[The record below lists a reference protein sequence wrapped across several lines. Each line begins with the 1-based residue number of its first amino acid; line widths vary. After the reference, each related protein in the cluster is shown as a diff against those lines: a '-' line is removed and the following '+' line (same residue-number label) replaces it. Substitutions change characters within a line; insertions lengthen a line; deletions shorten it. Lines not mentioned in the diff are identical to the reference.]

1 MDVSNFFA
9 SNIPLFS
16 ICVVLILISIR
27 NFKVRKIES
36 IYFLIFTGILLL
48 LSVVVAMEQYAS
60 SVGNI
65 YLATIFTS
73 IGYSARPVL
82 ILIFIL
88 LANMNEKR
96 SVWYYRFFIGLL
108 CINALIYVIPWF
120 FNVPWMSTAVFHYDL
135 INGHAV
141 FKYGGFLNYT
151 SHAIALF
158 FLVVLIY
165 FSIASFQGKHRRDG
179 IVLILCGVTIL
190 ATVVTEMVLQ
200 RTDLLNIVSGI
211 CILIDYIFIISINA
225 SRDPLTHLY
234 DRRTYYEDLTKYEN
248 LINGI
253 IQLDMNELKYYN
265 DNFGH
270 EAGDEALVSLAN
282 IFTSSIM
289 SKSMCAYRLSGDEF
303 LILMFQGKKE
313 QLDEVVN
320 NIKEQLSASK
330 YSAAL
335 GSYFIEKSDKV
346 TFDQAMKI
354 AEKLMYEDKNRFYIQ
369 SGHDRR
375 GRK

>member
-16 ICVVLILISIR
+16 ICLVLILISIR
-27 NFKVRKIES
+27 NFKVRKKES
-36 IYFLIFTGILLL
+36 VYFLIFTGILLI
-48 LSVVVAMEQYAS
+48 LSVVVVMEQYAS
-60 SVGNI
+60 VTGNI

-73 IGYSARPVL
+73 IGYAARPVL

-96 SVWYYRFFIGLL
+96 SIWYYRVFIGLL
-108 CINALIYVIPWF
+108 CINALVYVIPWF
-120 FNVPWMSTAVFHYDL
+120 FNVPWMSTAVFHYELVD
-135 INGHAV
+135 GKAV
-141 FKYGGFLNYT
+141 FQYGGFLNYT

-179 IVLILCGVTIL
+179 IVLILCGLIIL
-190 ATVVTEMVLQ
+190 ATVITEMVTK
-200 RTDLLNIVSGI
+200 RTDLLNIISGI
-211 CILIDYIFIISINA
+211 CIMIDYIFIISINA

-234 DRRTYYEDLTKYEN
+234 DRRTYYEDLTKYQN

-253 IQLDMNELKYYN
+253 IHLDMNELKYYN
-265 DNFGH
+265 DNYGH

-282 IFTSSIM
+282 IFTSSIV
-289 SKSMCAYRLSGDEF
+289 SKNMCAYRLSGDEF

-320 NIKEQLSASK
+320 NIKEQLSTSK
-330 YSAAL
+330 YSAAM
-335 GSYFIEKSDKV
+335 GSYFIEKGDNT
-346 TFDQAMKI
+346 TFDEAMKK
-354 AEKLMYEDKNRFYIQ
+354 AEKLMYKDKNDYYIK

-375 GRK
+375 GR

>member
-16 ICVVLILISIR
+16 ICLVMILISIR
-27 NFKVRKIES
+27 NFKVRKKES

-48 LSVVVAMEQYAS
+48 LSVVVVMEQYAS
-60 SVGNI
+60 VVGNI

-73 IGYSARPVL
+73 IGYAARPFL

-88 LANMNEKR
+88 LANMNDKR
-96 SVWYYRFFIGLL
+96 NIWFYRVFIGLL
-108 CINALIYVIPWF
+108 CLNALIYVIPWF
-120 FNVPWMSTAVFHYDL
+120 FNVPWMSTAVFHYEL
-135 INGHAV
+135 IGGKAV
-141 FKYGGFLNYT
+141 FQYGGFLNYS
-151 SHAIALF
+151 SHFIALF

-179 IVLILCGVTIL
+179 IVLILCGLIIL
-190 ATVVTEMVLQ
+190 ATVITEMVLQ
-200 RTDLLNIVSGI
+200 RTDLLNIISGI
-211 CILIDYIFIISINA
+211 CIMIDYIFIISINA
-225 SRDPLTHLY
+225 SRDPLTRLY
-234 DRRTYYEDLTKYEN
+234 DRRTYYEDLTKFQN
-248 LINGI
+248 MINGI
-253 IQLDMNELKYYN
+253 VQLDMNELKYYN

-282 IFTSSIM
+282 IFSSSII

-313 QLDEVVN
+313 QLDEVIRI
-320 NIKEQLSASK
+320 IKEKLSTCK

-335 GSYFIEKSDKV
+335 GSYFIDKGDKT
-346 TFDQAMKI
+346 TFDEAMKK
-354 AEKLMYEDKNRFYIQ
+354 AEKLMYEDKTNYYSQ

-375 GRK
+375 GR

>member
-16 ICVVLILISIR
+16 ICLVLILISIR
-27 NFKVRKIES
+27 NFKVRKKES
-36 IYFLIFTGILLL
+36 IYFLIFTGILLI
-48 LSVVVAMEQYAS
+48 LSVVVVMEQYAS
-60 SVGNI
+60 VTGNI

-73 IGYSARPVL
+73 IGYAARPVL

-96 SVWYYRFFIGLL
+96 SIWHYRVFIGLL
-108 CINALIYVIPWF
+108 CINALVYVIPWF
-120 FNVPWMSTAVFHYDL
+120 FNVPWMSTAVFHYELVD
-135 INGHAV
+135 GKAV
-141 FKYGGFLNYT
+141 FQYGGFLNY
-151 SHAIALF
+151 SFHAISLF

-179 IVLILCGVTIL
+179 IVLILCGLIIL
-190 ATVVTEMVLQ
+190 ATVITEMVLQ
-200 RTDLLNIVSGI
+200 RTDLLNIISGI
-211 CILIDYIFIISINA
+211 CIMIDYIFIISINA
-225 SRDPLTHLY
+225 SRDPLTRLY
-234 DRRTYYEDLTKYEN
+234 DRRTYYEDLTKYQN

-253 IQLDMNELKYYN
+253 IHLDMNELKYYN
-265 DNFGH
+265 DNYGH

-282 IFTSSIM
+282 IFTSSIV
-289 SKSMCAYRLSGDEF
+289 SKNMCAYRLSGDEF

-320 NIKEQLSASK
+320 NIKEQLSTSK
-330 YSAAL
+330 YSAAM
-335 GSYFIEKSDKV
+335 GSYFIEKGDNT
-346 TFDQAMKI
+346 TFDEAMKK
-354 AEKLMYEDKNRFYIQ
+354 AEKLMYKDKNEYYIK

-375 GRK
+375 GR

>member
-16 ICVVLILISIR
+16 ICLVLILISIR
-27 NFKVRKIES
+27 NFKVRKKES
-36 IYFLIFTGILLL
+36 IYFLIFTGILLI
-48 LSVVVAMEQYAS
+48 LSVVVVMEQYAS
-60 SVGNI
+60 VTGNI

-73 IGYSARPVL
+73 IGYAARPVL

-96 SVWYYRFFIGLL
+96 RIWYYRVFIGLL
-108 CINALIYVIPWF
+108 CINALVYVIPWF
-120 FNVPWMSTAVFHYDL
+120 FNVPWMSTAVFHYELVD
-135 INGHAV
+135 GKAV
-141 FKYGGFLNYT
+141 FQYGGFLNYT

-179 IVLILCGVTIL
+179 IVLILCGLIIL
-190 ATVVTEMVLQ
+190 ATVITEMVTK
-200 RTDLLNIVSGI
+200 RTDLLNIISGI
-211 CILIDYIFIISINA
+211 CIMIDYIFIISINA

-234 DRRTYYEDLTKYEN
+234 DRRTYYEDLTKYQN

-253 IQLDMNELKYYN
+253 IHLDMNELKYYN
-265 DNFGH
+265 DNYGH

-282 IFTSSIM
+282 IFTSSIV
-289 SKSMCAYRLSGDEF
+289 SKIMCAYRLSGDEF

-320 NIKEQLSASK
+320 NIKEQLSTSK
-330 YSAAL
+330 YSAAM
-335 GSYFIEKSDKV
+335 GSYFIEKGDNT
-346 TFDQAMKI
+346 TFDEAMKK
-354 AEKLMYEDKNRFYIQ
+354 AEMLMYKDKNDYYIK

-375 GRK
+375 GR

>member
-16 ICVVLILISIR
+16 ICLVLILISIR
-27 NFKVRKIES
+27 NFKVRKKES
-36 IYFLIFTGILLL
+36 VYFLIFTGILLI
-48 LSVVVAMEQYAS
+48 LSVVVVMEQYAS
-60 SVGNI
+60 VTGNI

-73 IGYSARPVL
+73 IGYAARPVL

-96 SVWYYRFFIGLL
+96 SIWYYRVFIGLL
-108 CINALIYVIPWF
+108 CINALVYVIPWF
-120 FNVPWMSTAVFHYDL
+120 FNVPWMSTAVFHYELVD
-135 INGHAV
+135 GKAV
-141 FKYGGFLNYT
+141 FQYGGFLNYT

-179 IVLILCGVTIL
+179 IVLILCGLIIL
-190 ATVVTEMVLQ
+190 ATVITEMVLQ
-200 RTDLLNIVSGI
+200 RTDLLNIISGI
-211 CILIDYIFIISINA
+211 CIMIDYIFIISINA

-234 DRRTYYEDLTKYEN
+234 DRRTYYEDLTKYQN

-265 DNFGH
+265 DNYGH

-282 IFTSSIM
+282 IFTSSIV
-289 SKSMCAYRLSGDEF
+289 SKIMCAYRLSGDEF

-313 QLDEVVN
+313 QLGEVVS
-320 NIKEQLSASK
+320 NIKEQLSTSK
-330 YSAAL
+330 YSAAM
-335 GSYFIEKSDKV
+335 GSYFIEKGDNT
-346 TFDQAMKI
+346 TFDEAMKK
-354 AEKLMYEDKNRFYIQ
+354 AEKLMYKDKNEYYIK

-375 GRK
+375 GR

>member
-16 ICVVLILISIR
+16 ICLVLILISIR
-27 NFKVRKIES
+27 NFKVRKKES
-36 IYFLIFTGILLL
+36 IYFLIFTGILLI
-48 LSVVVAMEQYAS
+48 LSVVVVMEQYAS
-60 SVGNI
+60 VTGNI

-73 IGYSARPVL
+73 IGYAARPVL

-96 SVWYYRFFIGLL
+96 SIWYYRVFIGLL
-108 CINALIYVIPWF
+108 CVNALVYVIPWF
-120 FNVPWMSTAVFHYDL
+120 FNVPWMSTAVFHYELVD
-135 INGHAV
+135 GKAV
-141 FKYGGFLNYT
+141 FQYGGFLNYT

-179 IVLILCGVTIL
+179 IVLILCGLIIL
-190 ATVVTEMVLQ
+190 ATVITEMVTK
-200 RTDLLNIVSGI
+200 RTDLLNIISGI
-211 CILIDYIFIISINA
+211 CIMIDYIFIISINA

-234 DRRTYYEDLTKYEN
+234 DRRTYYEDLTKYQN

-253 IQLDMNELKYYN
+253 IHLDMNELKYYN
-265 DNFGH
+265 DNYGH

-282 IFTSSIM
+282 IFTSSIV
-289 SKSMCAYRLSGDEF
+289 SKNMCAYRLSGDEF

-320 NIKEQLSASK
+320 NIKEQLSTSK
-330 YSAAL
+330 YSAAM
-335 GSYFIEKSDKV
+335 GSYFIEKGDNT
-346 TFDQAMKI
+346 TFDEAMKK
-354 AEKLMYEDKNRFYIQ
+354 AEMLMYKDKNDYYIK

-375 GRK
+375 GR

>member
-9 SNIPLFS
+9 SNISLFS
-16 ICVVLILISIR
+16 ICLVLILISIR
-27 NFKVRKIES
+27 NFKVRKKES
-36 IYFLIFTGILLL
+36 VYFLIFTGILLI
-48 LSVVVAMEQYAS
+48 LSVVVVMEQYAS
-60 SVGNI
+60 VTGNI

-73 IGYSARPVL
+73 IGYAARPVL

-96 SVWYYRFFIGLL
+96 SIWYYRVFIGLL
-108 CINALIYVIPWF
+108 CINALVYVIPWF
-120 FNVPWMSTAVFHYDL
+120 FNVPWMSTAVFHYELVD
-135 INGHAV
+135 GKAV
-141 FKYGGFLNYT
+141 FQYGGFLNYT

-179 IVLILCGVTIL
+179 IVLILCGLIIL
-190 ATVVTEMVLQ
+190 ATVITEMVTK
-200 RTDLLNIVSGI
+200 RTDLLNIISGI
-211 CILIDYIFIISINA
+211 CIMIDYIFIISINA
-225 SRDPLTHLY
+225 SRDPLTRLY
-234 DRRTYYEDLTKYEN
+234 DRRTYYEDLTKYQN

-265 DNFGH
+265 DKFGH

-282 IFTSSIM
+282 IFTSSIV
-289 SKSMCAYRLSGDEF
+289 SKNMCAYRLSGDEF

-313 QLDEVVN
+313 QLDEVVS
-320 NIKEQLSASK
+320 NIKEQLSTSK
-330 YSAAL
+330 YSAAM
-335 GSYFIEKSDKV
+335 GSYFIEKGDNT
-346 TFDQAMKI
+346 TFDEAMKK
-354 AEKLMYEDKNRFYIQ
+354 AEMLMYKDKNDYYIK

-375 GRK
+375 GR

>member
-16 ICVVLILISIR
+16 ICLVLILISIR
-27 NFKVRKIES
+27 NFKVRKKES
-36 IYFLIFTGILLL
+36 IYFLIFTGILLI
-48 LSVVVAMEQYAS
+48 LSVVVVMEQYAS
-60 SVGNI
+60 VTGNI

-73 IGYSARPVL
+73 IGYAARPVL

-96 SVWYYRFFIGLL
+96 RIWYYRVFIGLL
-108 CINALIYVIPWF
+108 CINALVYVIPWF
-120 FNVPWMSTAVFHYDL
+120 FNVPWMSTAVFHYELVD
-135 INGHAV
+135 GKAV
-141 FKYGGFLNYT
+141 FQYGGFLNYT

-179 IVLILCGVTIL
+179 IVLILCGLIIL
-190 ATVVTEMVLQ
+190 ATVITEMVTK
-200 RTDLLNIVSGI
+200 RTDLLNIISGI
-211 CILIDYIFIISINA
+211 CIMIDYIFIISINA

-234 DRRTYYEDLTKYEN
+234 DRRTYYEDLTKYQN

-253 IQLDMNELKYYN
+253 IHLDMNELKYYN
-265 DNFGH
+265 DNYGH

-282 IFTSSIM
+282 IFTSSIV
-289 SKSMCAYRLSGDEF
+289 SKIMCAYRLSGDEF

-320 NIKEQLSASK
+320 NIKEQLSTSK
-330 YSAAL
+330 YSAAM
-335 GSYFIEKSDKV
+335 GSYFIEKGDNT
-346 TFDQAMKI
+346 TFDEAMKK
-354 AEKLMYEDKNRFYIQ
+354 AEKLMYKDKNDYYIK

-375 GRK
+375 GR

>member
-16 ICVVLILISIR
+16 ICLVLILISIR
-27 NFKVRKIES
+27 NFKVRKKES
-36 IYFLIFTGILLL
+36 VYFLIFTGILLI
-48 LSVVVAMEQYAS
+48 LSVVVVMEQYAS
-60 SVGNI
+60 VTGNI

-73 IGYSARPVL
+73 IGYAARPVL

-96 SVWYYRFFIGLL
+96 SIWYYRVFIGLL
-108 CINALIYVIPWF
+108 CINALVYVIPWF
-120 FNVPWMSTAVFHYDL
+120 FNVPWMSTAVFHYELVD
-135 INGHAV
+135 GKAV
-141 FKYGGFLNYT
+141 FQYGGFLNYT

-179 IVLILCGVTIL
+179 IVLILCGLIIL
-190 ATVVTEMVLQ
+190 ATVITEMVLQ
-200 RTDLLNIVSGI
+200 RTDLLNIISGI
-211 CILIDYIFIISINA
+211 CIMIDYIFIISINA

-234 DRRTYYEDLTKYEN
+234 DRRTYYEDLTKYQN

-265 DNFGH
+265 DNYGH

-282 IFTSSIM
+282 IFTSSIV
-289 SKSMCAYRLSGDEF
+289 SKIMCAYRLSGDEF

-313 QLDEVVN
+313 QLDEAVN
-320 NIKEQLSASK
+320 NIKEQLSTSK
-330 YSAAL
+330 YSAAM
-335 GSYFIEKSDKV
+335 GSYFIEKGDNT
-346 TFDQAMKI
+346 TFDEAMKK
-354 AEKLMYEDKNRFYIQ
+354 AEKLMYKDKNEYYIK

-375 GRK
+375 GR

>member
-9 SNIPLFS
+9 SNISLFS
-16 ICVVLILISIR
+16 ICLVLILISIR
-27 NFKVRKIES
+27 NFKVRKKES
-36 IYFLIFTGILLL
+36 VYFLIFTGILLI
-48 LSVVVAMEQYAS
+48 LSVVVVMEQYAS
-60 SVGNI
+60 VTGNI

-73 IGYSARPVL
+73 IGYAARPVL

-96 SVWYYRFFIGLL
+96 SIWYYRVFIGLL
-108 CINALIYVIPWF
+108 CINALVYVIPWF
-120 FNVPWMSTAVFHYDL
+120 FNVPYMSTIVFHYELVDEK
-135 INGHAV
+135 AV
-141 FKYGGFLNYT
+141 FQYGGFLNYT

-179 IVLILCGVTIL
+179 IVLILCGLIIL
-190 ATVVTEMVLQ
+190 ATVITEMVTK
-200 RTDLLNIVSGI
+200 RTDLLNIISGI
-211 CILIDYIFIISINA
+211 CIMIDYIFIISINA

-234 DRRTYYEDLTKYEN
+234 DRRTYYEDLTKYQN

-253 IQLDMNELKYYN
+253 IHLDMNELKYYN
-265 DNFGH
+265 DNYGH

-282 IFTSSIM
+282 IFTSSIV
-289 SKSMCAYRLSGDEF
+289 SKNMCAYRLSGDEF

-320 NIKEQLSASK
+320 NIKEQLSTSK
-330 YSAAL
+330 YSAAM
-335 GSYFIEKSDKV
+335 GSYFIEKGDNT
-346 TFDQAMKI
+346 TFDEAMKK
-354 AEKLMYEDKNRFYIQ
+354 AEMLMYKDKNDYYIK

-375 GRK
+375 GR

>member
-16 ICVVLILISIR
+16 ICLVLILISIR
-27 NFKVRKIES
+27 NFKVRKKES
-36 IYFLIFTGILLL
+36 IYFLIFTGILLI
-48 LSVVVAMEQYAS
+48 LSVVVVMEQYAS
-60 SVGNI
+60 VTGNI

-73 IGYSARPVL
+73 IGYAARPVL

-96 SVWYYRFFIGLL
+96 SIWHYRVFIGLL
-108 CINALIYVIPWF
+108 CINALVYVIPWF
-120 FNVPWMSTAVFHYDL
+120 FNVPWMSTAVFHYELVD
-135 INGHAV
+135 GKAV
-141 FKYGGFLNYT
+141 FQYGGFLNYT

-179 IVLILCGVTIL
+179 IVLILCGLIIL
-190 ATVVTEMVLQ
+190 ATVITEMVTK
-200 RTDLLNIVSGI
+200 RTDLLNIISGI
-211 CILIDYIFIISINA
+211 CIMIDYIFIISINA

-234 DRRTYYEDLTKYEN
+234 DRRTYYEDLTKYQN

-253 IQLDMNELKYYN
+253 IHLDMNELKYYN
-265 DNFGH
+265 DNYGH

-282 IFTSSIM
+282 IFTSSIV
-289 SKSMCAYRLSGDEF
+289 SKNMCAYRLSGDEF

-320 NIKEQLSASK
+320 NIKEQLSTSK
-330 YSAAL
+330 YSAAM
-335 GSYFIEKSDKV
+335 GSYFIEKGDNT
-346 TFDQAMKI
+346 TFDEAMKK
-354 AEKLMYEDKNRFYIQ
+354 AEMLMYKDKNDYYIK

-375 GRK
+375 GR

>member
-16 ICVVLILISIR
+16 ICLVLILISIR
-27 NFKVRKIES
+27 NFKVRKKES
-36 IYFLIFTGILLL
+36 VYFLIFTGILLI
-48 LSVVVAMEQYAS
+48 LSVVVVMEQYAS
-60 SVGNI
+60 VTGNI

-73 IGYSARPVL
+73 IGYAARPVL

-96 SVWYYRFFIGLL
+96 SIWYYRVFIGLL
-108 CINALIYVIPWF
+108 CINALVYVIPWF
-120 FNVPWMSTAVFHYDL
+120 FNVPWMSTAVFHYELVD
-135 INGHAV
+135 GKAV
-141 FKYGGFLNYT
+141 FQYGGFLNYT

-179 IVLILCGVTIL
+179 IVLILCGLIIL
-190 ATVVTEMVLQ
+190 ATVITEMVLQ
-200 RTDLLNIVSGI
+200 RTDLLNIISGI
-211 CILIDYIFIISINA
+211 CIMIDYIFIISINA

-234 DRRTYYEDLTKYEN
+234 DRRTYYEDLTKYQN

-265 DNFGH
+265 DNYGH

-282 IFTSSIM
+282 IFTSSIV
-289 SKSMCAYRLSGDEF
+289 SKIMCAYRLSGDEF

-313 QLDEVVN
+313 QLDEAVN
-320 NIKEQLSASK
+320 NIKEQLSTSK
-330 YSAAL
+330 YSAAM
-335 GSYFIEKSDKV
+335 GSYFIEKGDNT
-346 TFDQAMKI
+346 TFDEAMKK
-354 AEKLMYEDKNRFYIQ
+354 AEKLMYKDKNDYYIK

-375 GRK
+375 GR

>member
-9 SNIPLFS
+9 SNISLFS
-16 ICVVLILISIR
+16 ICLVLILISIR
-27 NFKVRKIES
+27 NFKVRKKES
-36 IYFLIFTGILLL
+36 VYFLIFTGILLI
-48 LSVVVAMEQYAS
+48 LSVVVVMEQYAS
-60 SVGNI
+60 VTGNI

-73 IGYSARPVL
+73 IGYAARPVL

-96 SVWYYRFFIGLL
+96 SIWYYRVFIGLL
-108 CINALIYVIPWF
+108 CINALVYVIPWF
-120 FNVPWMSTAVFHYDL
+120 FNVPWMSTAVFHYELVD
-135 INGHAV
+135 GKAV
-141 FKYGGFLNYT
+141 FQYGGFLNYT

-179 IVLILCGVTIL
+179 IVLILCGLIIL
-190 ATVVTEMVLQ
+190 ATVITEMVTK
-200 RTDLLNIVSGI
+200 RTDLLNIISGI
-211 CILIDYIFIISINA
+211 CIMIDYIFIISINA
-225 SRDPLTHLY
+225 SRDPLTRLY
-234 DRRTYYEDLTKYEN
+234 DRRTYYEDLTKYQN

-265 DNFGH
+265 DKFGH

-282 IFTSSIM
+282 IFTSSIV
-289 SKSMCAYRLSGDEF
+289 SKNMCAYRLSGDEF

-313 QLDEVVN
+313 QLDEVVS
-320 NIKEQLSASK
+320 NIKEQLSTSK
-330 YSAAL
+330 YSAAM
-335 GSYFIEKSDKV
+335 GSYFIEKGDNT
-346 TFDQAMKI
+346 TFDEAMKK
-354 AEKLMYEDKNRFYIQ
+354 AEKLMYKDKNDYYIK

-375 GRK
+375 GR

>member
-16 ICVVLILISIR
+16 ICLVLILISIR
-27 NFKVRKIES
+27 NFKVRKKES
-36 IYFLIFTGILLL
+36 VYFLIFTGILLI
-48 LSVVVAMEQYAS
+48 LSVVVVMEQYAS
-60 SVGNI
+60 VTGNI

-73 IGYSARPVL
+73 IGYAARPVL

-96 SVWYYRFFIGLL
+96 SIWYYRVFIGLL
-108 CINALIYVIPWF
+108 CINALVYVIPWF
-120 FNVPWMSTAVFHYDL
+120 FNVPWMSTAVFHYELVD
-135 INGHAV
+135 GKAV
-141 FKYGGFLNYT
+141 FQYGGFLNYT

-179 IVLILCGVTIL
+179 IVLILCGLIIL
-190 ATVVTEMVLQ
+190 ATVITEMVTK
-200 RTDLLNIVSGI
+200 RTDLLNIISGI
-211 CILIDYIFIISINA
+211 CIMIDYIFIISINA

-234 DRRTYYEDLTKYEN
+234 DRRTYYEDLTKYQN

-265 DNFGH
+265 DNYGH

-282 IFTSSIM
+282 IFTSSIV
-289 SKSMCAYRLSGDEF
+289 SKNMCAYRLSGDEF

-320 NIKEQLSASK
+320 NIKEQLSTSK
-330 YSAAL
+330 DSAAM
-335 GSYFIEKSDKV
+335 GSYFIEKGDNT
-346 TFDQAMKI
+346 TFDEAMKK
-354 AEKLMYEDKNRFYIQ
+354 AEKLMYKDKNDYYIK

-375 GRK
+375 GR

>member
-16 ICVVLILISIR
+16 ICLVMILISIR
-27 NFKVRKIES
+27 NFKVRKKES
-36 IYFLIFTGILLL
+36 VYFLIFTGILLL
-48 LSVVVAMEQYAS
+48 LSVVVVMEQYAS
-60 SVGNI
+60 VVGNI

-73 IGYSARPVL
+73 IGYAARPFL

-96 SVWYYRFFIGLL
+96 NIWFYRVFIGLL
-108 CINALIYVIPWF
+108 CLNALIYVIPWF
-120 FNVPWMSTAVFHYDL
+120 FNVPWMSTAVFHYEL
-135 INGHAV
+135 IGGKAV
-141 FKYGGFLNYT
+141 FQYGGFLNYS
-151 SHAIALF
+151 SHFIALF
-158 FLVVLIY
+158 FLIVLIY

-179 IVLILCGVTIL
+179 IVLILCGLIIL
-190 ATVVTEMVLQ
+190 ATVITEMVLQ
-200 RTDLLNIVSGI
+200 RTDLLNIISGI
-211 CILIDYIFIISINA
+211 CIMIDYIFIISINA
-225 SRDPLTHLY
+225 SRDPLTRLY
-234 DRRTYYEDLTKYEN
+234 DRRTYYEDLTKYQN
-248 LINGI
+248 MINGI
-253 IQLDMNELKYYN
+253 VQLDMNELKYYN

-282 IFTSSIM
+282 IFSSSII

-313 QLDEVVN
+313 QLDEVIRI
-320 NIKEQLSASK
+320 IKEKLSTCK

-335 GSYFIEKSDKV
+335 GSYFIDKGDKT
-346 TFDQAMKI
+346 TFDEAMKK
-354 AEKLMYEDKNRFYIQ
+354 AEKLMYEDKTNYYIQ

-375 GRK
+375 GR

>member
-16 ICVVLILISIR
+16 ICLVLILISIR
-27 NFKVRKIES
+27 NFKVRKKES
-36 IYFLIFTGILLL
+36 VYFLIFTGILLI
-48 LSVVVAMEQYAS
+48 LSVVVVMEQYAS
-60 SVGNI
+60 VTGNI

-73 IGYSARPVL
+73 IGYAARPVL

-96 SVWYYRFFIGLL
+96 SIWHYRVFIGLL
-108 CINALIYVIPWF
+108 CINALVYVIPWF
-120 FNVPWMSTAVFHYDL
+120 FNVPWMSTAVFHYELVD
-135 INGHAV
+135 GKAV
-141 FKYGGFLNYT
+141 FQYGGFLNYT

-179 IVLILCGVTIL
+179 IVLILCGLIIL
-190 ATVVTEMVLQ
+190 ATVITEMVLQ
-200 RTDLLNIVSGI
+200 RTDLLNIISGI
-211 CILIDYIFIISINA
+211 CIMIDYIFIISINA

-234 DRRTYYEDLTKYEN
+234 DRRTYYEDLTKYQN

-253 IQLDMNELKYYN
+253 IHLDMNELKYYN
-265 DNFGH
+265 DNYGH

-282 IFTSSIM
+282 IFTSSIV
-289 SKSMCAYRLSGDEF
+289 SKNMCAYRLSGDEF

-313 QLDEVVN
+313 QLGEVVS
-320 NIKEQLSASK
+320 NIKEQLSTSK
-330 YSAAL
+330 YSAAM
-335 GSYFIEKSDKV
+335 GSYFIEKGDNT
-346 TFDQAMKI
+346 TFDEAMKK
-354 AEKLMYEDKNRFYIQ
+354 AEKLMYKDKNDYYIKN
-369 SGHDRR
+369 GHDRR
-375 GRK
+375 GR

>member
-16 ICVVLILISIR
+16 ICLVMILISIR
-27 NFKVRKIES
+27 NFKVRKKES
-36 IYFLIFTGILLL
+36 VYFLIFTGILFL

-60 SVGNI
+60 ATGNI

-73 IGYSARPVL
+73 LGYAARPVL

-96 SVWYYRFFIGLL
+96 SVWYYRIFIGLL
-108 CINALIYVIPWF
+108 CLNALVYIIPWF
-120 FNVPWMSTAVFHYDL
+120 FNVPWMSTAVFHYELVD
-135 INGHAV
+135 GKAV
-141 FKYGGFLNYT
+141 FQYGGFLNYT

-158 FLVVLIY
+158 FLVLLIY

-179 IVLILCGVTIL
+179 IVLILCGLIIL
-190 ATVVTEMVLQ
+190 ATVITEMVLQ
-200 RTDLLNIVSGI
+200 RTDLLNIISGI

-282 IFTSSIM
+282 IFTSSII

-320 NIKEQLSASK
+320 KIRTQLSTSK
-330 YSAAL
+330 YSAAM
-335 GSYFIEKSDKV
+335 GSCFIEKGDNTS
-346 TFDQAMKI
+346 FDEAMKK
-354 AEKLMYEDKNRFYIQ
+354 AEKLMYKDKNEYYIK

-375 GRK
+375 GR

>member
-16 ICVVLILISIR
+16 ICLVLVLISIR
-27 NFKVRKIES
+27 NFKVRKKES

-60 SVGNI
+60 ATGNI

-73 IGYSARPVL
+73 IGYAARPVL

-96 SVWYYRFFIGLL
+96 SIWYYRVFIGLL
-108 CINALIYVIPWF
+108 CINALVYVIPWF
-120 FNVPWMSTAVFHYDL
+120 FNVPWMSTAMFHYELVD
-135 INGHAV
+135 GKAV
-141 FKYGGFLNYT
+141 FQYGGFLNYT

-165 FSIASFQGKHRRDG
+165 FSIASFQGKHRKDG
-179 IVLILCGVTIL
+179 IVLILCGLIIL
-190 ATVVTEMVLQ
+190 ATVITEMVLQ
-200 RTDLLNIVSGI
+200 RTDLLNIISGI

-234 DRRTYYEDLTKYEN
+234 DRRTYYEDLTKYQN

-253 IQLDMNELKYYN
+253 IQIDMNELKYYN

-270 EAGDEALVSLAN
+270 EAGDEALVSLAS
-282 IFTSSIM
+282 IFTSSIV
-289 SKSMCAYRLSGDEF
+289 SKNMCAYRLSGDEF

-313 QLDEVVN
+313 QLDEVIN
-320 NIKEQLSASK
+320 NIKEQLSTSK
-330 YSAAL
+330 YSVAM
-335 GSYFIEKSDKV
+335 GSYFIEKGDNT
-346 TFDQAMKI
+346 TFDEAMKK
-354 AEKLMYEDKNRFYIQ
+354 AEKLMYEDKSDYYIQ

-375 GRK
+375 GR

>member
-9 SNIPLFS
+9 SNISLFS
-16 ICVVLILISIR
+16 ICLVLILISIR
-27 NFKVRKIES
+27 NFKVRKKES
-36 IYFLIFTGILLL
+36 VYFLIFTGILLI
-48 LSVVVAMEQYAS
+48 LSVVVVMEQYAS
-60 SVGNI
+60 VTGNI

-73 IGYSARPVL
+73 IGYTARPVL

-96 SVWYYRFFIGLL
+96 SIWHYRVFIGLL
-108 CINALIYVIPWF
+108 CINALVYVIPWF
-120 FNVPWMSTAVFHYDL
+120 FNVPWMSTAVFHYELVD
-135 INGHAV
+135 GKAV
-141 FKYGGFLNYT
+141 FQYGGFLNYT

-179 IVLILCGVTIL
+179 IVLILCGLIIL
-190 ATVVTEMVLQ
+190 ATVITEMVTK
-200 RTDLLNIVSGI
+200 RTDLLNIISGI
-211 CILIDYIFIISINA
+211 CIMIDYIFIISINA
-225 SRDPLTHLY
+225 SRDPLTRLY
-234 DRRTYYEDLTKYEN
+234 DRRTYYEDLTKYQN

-265 DNFGH
+265 DKFGH

-282 IFTSSIM
+282 IFTSSIV
-289 SKSMCAYRLSGDEF
+289 SKNMCTYRLSGDEF

-320 NIKEQLSASK
+320 NIKTQLSTSK
-330 YSAAL
+330 YSAAM
-335 GSYFIEKSDKV
+335 GSYFIEKGDNT
-346 TFDQAMKI
+346 TFDEAMKK
-354 AEKLMYEDKNRFYIQ
+354 AEKLMYKDKNDYYIK

-375 GRK
+375 GI

>member
-16 ICVVLILISIR
+16 ICLVLILISIR
-27 NFKVRKIES
+27 NFKVRKKES
-36 IYFLIFTGILLL
+36 IYFLIFTGILLI
-48 LSVVVAMEQYAS
+48 LSVVVVMEQYAS
-60 SVGNI
+60 VTGNI

-73 IGYSARPVL
+73 IGYAARPVL

-96 SVWYYRFFIGLL
+96 SIWYYRVFIGLL
-108 CINALIYVIPWF
+108 CINALVYVIPWF
-120 FNVPWMSTAVFHYDL
+120 FNVPWMSTAVFHYELVD
-135 INGHAV
+135 GKAV
-141 FKYGGFLNYT
+141 FQYGGFLNYT

-179 IVLILCGVTIL
+179 IVLILCGLIIL
-190 ATVVTEMVLQ
+190 ATVITEMVTK
-200 RTDLLNIVSGI
+200 RTDLLNIISGI
-211 CILIDYIFIISINA
+211 CIMIDYIFIISINA

-234 DRRTYYEDLTKYEN
+234 DRRTYYEDLTKYQN

-253 IQLDMNELKYYN
+253 IHLDMNELKYYN
-265 DNFGH
+265 DNYGH

-282 IFTSSIM
+282 IFTSSIV
-289 SKSMCAYRLSGDEF
+289 SKNMCAYRLSGDEF

-320 NIKEQLSASK
+320 NIKEQLSTSK
-330 YSAAL
+330 YSAAM
-335 GSYFIEKSDKV
+335 GSYFIEKGDNT
-346 TFDQAMKI
+346 TFDEAMKK
-354 AEKLMYEDKNRFYIQ
+354 AEMLMYKDKNDYYIK

-375 GRK
+375 GR

>member
-16 ICVVLILISIR
+16 ICLVLILISIR
-27 NFKVRKIES
+27 NFKVRKKES
-36 IYFLIFTGILLL
+36 VYFLIFTGILLI
-48 LSVVVAMEQYAS
+48 LSVVVVMEQYAS
-60 SVGNI
+60 VTGNI

-73 IGYSARPVL
+73 IGYAARPVL

-96 SVWYYRFFIGLL
+96 SIWYYRVFIGLL
-108 CINALIYVIPWF
+108 CINALVYVIPWF
-120 FNVPWMSTAVFHYDL
+120 FNVPWMSTAVFHYELVD
-135 INGHAV
+135 GKAV
-141 FKYGGFLNYT
+141 FQYGGFLNYT

-179 IVLILCGVTIL
+179 IVLILCGLIIL
-190 ATVVTEMVLQ
+190 ATVITEMVTK
-200 RTDLLNIVSGI
+200 RTDLLNIISGI
-211 CILIDYIFIISINA
+211 CIMIDYIFIISINA

-234 DRRTYYEDLTKYEN
+234 DRRTYYEDLTKYQN

-253 IQLDMNELKYYN
+253 IHLDMNELKYYN
-265 DNFGH
+265 DNYGH

-282 IFTSSIM
+282 IFTSSIV
-289 SKSMCAYRLSGDEF
+289 SKNMCAYRLSGDEF

-313 QLDEVVN
+313 QLDEVVS
-320 NIKEQLSASK
+320 NIKEQLSTSK
-330 YSAAL
+330 YSAAM
-335 GSYFIEKSDKV
+335 GSYFIEKGDNT
-346 TFDQAMKI
+346 TFDEAMKK
-354 AEKLMYEDKNRFYIQ
+354 AEKLMYKDKNEYYIK

-375 GRK
+375 GR

>member
-16 ICVVLILISIR
+16 ICLVLILISIR
-27 NFKVRKIES
+27 NFKVRKKES
-36 IYFLIFTGILLL
+36 VYFLIFTGILLL
-48 LSVVVAMEQYAS
+48 LSVAVAMEEYAS
-60 SVGNI
+60 ATGNI

-73 IGYSARPVL
+73 LGYAARPVL

-96 SVWYYRFFIGLL
+96 SVWYYRIFIGLL
-108 CINALIYVIPWF
+108 CINALVYVIPWF
-120 FNVPWMSTAVFHYDL
+120 FNVPWMSTAVFHYELVD
-135 INGHAV
+135 GKAV
-141 FKYGGFLNYT
+141 FQYGGFLNYT

-158 FLVVLIY
+158 FLVLLIY

-179 IVLILCGVTIL
+179 IVLILCGFIIL
-190 ATVVTEMVLQ
+190 ATVITEMVLQ
-200 RTDLLNIVSGI
+200 RSDLLNIISGI

-234 DRRTYYEDLTKYEN
+234 DRRTYYEDLTKFEN

-282 IFTSSIM
+282 IFTSSII
-289 SKSMCAYRLSGDEF
+289 SKSMCAYRVSGDEF

-313 QLDEVVN
+313 QLDEVVR
-320 NIKEQLSASK
+320 NIKTQLSTAK

-335 GSYFIEKSDKV
+335 GSYFIEKGDNT
-346 TFDQAMKI
+346 TFDEAMKK
-354 AEKLMYEDKNRFYIQ
+354 AEKLMYEDKNKYYIE
-369 SGHDRR
+369 SGRDRR
-375 GRK
+375 SR

>member
-16 ICVVLILISIR
+16 ICLVMILISIR
-27 NFKVRKIES
+27 NFKVRKKES

-48 LSVVVAMEQYAS
+48 LSVVVVMEQYAS
-60 SVGNI
+60 VVGNI

-73 IGYSARPVL
+73 IGYAARPFL

-96 SVWYYRFFIGLL
+96 NIWFYRVFIGLL
-108 CINALIYVIPWF
+108 CLNALIYVIPWF
-120 FNVPWMSTAVFHYDL
+120 FNVPWMSTAVFHYEL
-135 INGHAV
+135 IGGKAV
-141 FKYGGFLNYT
+141 FQYGGFLNYS
-151 SHAIALF
+151 SHFIALF
-158 FLVVLIY
+158 FLIVLIY

-179 IVLILCGVTIL
+179 IVLILCGLIIL
-190 ATVVTEMVLQ
+190 ATVITEMVLQ
-200 RTDLLNIVSGI
+200 RTDLLNIISGI
-211 CILIDYIFIISINA
+211 CIMIDYIFIISINA
-225 SRDPLTHLY
+225 SRDPLTRLY
-234 DRRTYYEDLTKYEN
+234 DRRTYYEDLTKYQN
-248 LINGI
+248 MINGI
-253 IQLDMNELKYYN
+253 VQLDMNELKYYN

-282 IFTSSIM
+282 IFSSSII
-289 SKSMCAYRLSGDEF
+289 SKSMCVYRLSGDEF

-313 QLDEVVN
+313 QLDEVIRI
-320 NIKEQLSASK
+320 IKEKLSTCK

-335 GSYFIEKSDKV
+335 GSYFIDKGDKT
-346 TFDQAMKI
+346 TFDEAMKK
-354 AEKLMYEDKNRFYIQ
+354 AEKLMYEDKTNYYSQ

-375 GRK
+375 GR

>member
-9 SNIPLFS
+9 SNISLFS
-16 ICVVLILISIR
+16 ICLVLILISIR
-27 NFKVRKIES
+27 NFKVRKKES
-36 IYFLIFTGILLL
+36 VYFLIFTGILLI
-48 LSVVVAMEQYAS
+48 LSVVVVMEQYAS
-60 SVGNI
+60 VTGNI

-73 IGYSARPVL
+73 IGYAARPVL

-96 SVWYYRFFIGLL
+96 SIWYYRVFIGLL
-108 CINALIYVIPWF
+108 CINALVYVIPWF
-120 FNVPWMSTAVFHYDL
+120 FNVPWMSTAVFHYELVD
-135 INGHAV
+135 GKAV
-141 FKYGGFLNYT
+141 FQYGGFLNYT

-179 IVLILCGVTIL
+179 IVLILCGLIIL
-190 ATVVTEMVLQ
+190 ATVITEMVLQ
-200 RTDLLNIVSGI
+200 RTDLLNIISGI
-211 CILIDYIFIISINA
+211 CIMIDYIFIISINA

-234 DRRTYYEDLTKYEN
+234 DRRTYYEDLTKYQN

-253 IQLDMNELKYYN
+253 IHLDMNELKYYN
-265 DNFGH
+265 DNYGH

-282 IFTSSIM
+282 IFTSSIV
-289 SKSMCAYRLSGDEF
+289 SKNMCAYRLSGDEF

-320 NIKEQLSASK
+320 NIKEQLSTSK
-330 YSAAL
+330 YSAAM
-335 GSYFIEKSDKV
+335 GSYFIEKGDNT
-346 TFDQAMKI
+346 TFDEAMKK
-354 AEKLMYEDKNRFYIQ
+354 AEKLMYKDKNDYYIK

-375 GRK
+375 GR

>member
-16 ICVVLILISIR
+16 ICLVLILISIR
-27 NFKVRKIES
+27 NFKVRKKES
-36 IYFLIFTGILLL
+36 IYFLIFTGILLI
-48 LSVVVAMEQYAS
+48 LSVVVVMEQYAS
-60 SVGNI
+60 VTGNI

-73 IGYSARPVL
+73 IGYAARPVL

-96 SVWYYRFFIGLL
+96 SIWHYRVFIGLL
-108 CINALIYVIPWF
+108 CINALVYVIPWF
-120 FNVPWMSTAVFHYDL
+120 FNVPWMSTAVFHYELVD
-135 INGHAV
+135 GKAV
-141 FKYGGFLNYT
+141 FQYGGFLNYT

-179 IVLILCGVTIL
+179 IVLILCGLIIL
-190 ATVVTEMVLQ
+190 ATVITEMVTK
-200 RTDLLNIVSGI
+200 RTDLLNIISGI
-211 CILIDYIFIISINA
+211 CIMIDYIFIISINA

-234 DRRTYYEDLTKYEN
+234 DRRTYYEDLTKYQN

-253 IQLDMNELKYYN
+253 IHLDMNELKYYN
-265 DNFGH
+265 DNYGH

-282 IFTSSIM
+282 IFTSSIV
-289 SKSMCAYRLSGDEF
+289 SKNMCAYRLSGDEF

-320 NIKEQLSASK
+320 NIKEQLSTSK
-330 YSAAL
+330 YSAAM
-335 GSYFIEKSDKV
+335 GSYFIEKGDNT
-346 TFDQAMKI
+346 TFDKAMKK
-354 AEKLMYEDKNRFYIQ
+354 AEMLMYKDKNDYYIK

-375 GRK
+375 GR

>member
-16 ICVVLILISIR
+16 ICLVLILISIR
-27 NFKVRKIES
+27 NFKVRKKES
-36 IYFLIFTGILLL
+36 VYFLIFTGILLI
-48 LSVVVAMEQYAS
+48 LSVVVVMEQYAS
-60 SVGNI
+60 VTGNI

-73 IGYSARPVL
+73 IGYAARPVL

-96 SVWYYRFFIGLL
+96 SIWYYRVFIGLL
-108 CINALIYVIPWF
+108 CINALVYVIPWF
-120 FNVPWMSTAVFHYDL
+120 FNVPWMSTAVFHYELVD
-135 INGHAV
+135 GKAV
-141 FKYGGFLNYT
+141 FQYGGFLNYT

-179 IVLILCGVTIL
+179 IVLILCGLIIL
-190 ATVVTEMVLQ
+190 ATVITEMVTK
-200 RTDLLNIVSGI
+200 RTDLLNIISGI
-211 CILIDYIFIISINA
+211 CIMIDYIFIISINA

-234 DRRTYYEDLTKYEN
+234 DRRTYYEDLTKYQN

-253 IQLDMNELKYYN
+253 IHLDMNELKYYN
-265 DNFGH
+265 DNYGH

-282 IFTSSIM
+282 IFTSSIV
-289 SKSMCAYRLSGDEF
+289 SKNMCAYRLSGDEF

-320 NIKEQLSASK
+320 NIKEQLSTSK
-330 YSAAL
+330 YSAAM
-335 GSYFIEKSDKV
+335 GSYFIEKGV
-346 TFDQAMKI
+346 NTTFDEAMKK
-354 AEKLMYEDKNRFYIQ
+354 AEMLMYKDKNDYYIK

-375 GRK
+375 GR

>member
-16 ICVVLILISIR
+16 ICLVLILISIR
-27 NFKVRKIES
+27 NFKVRKKES
-36 IYFLIFTGILLL
+36 IYFLIFTGILLI
-48 LSVVVAMEQYAS
+48 LSVVVVMEQYAS
-60 SVGNI
+60 VTGNI

-73 IGYSARPVL
+73 IGYAARPVL

-96 SVWYYRFFIGLL
+96 RIWYYRVFIGLL
-108 CINALIYVIPWF
+108 CINALVYVIPWF
-120 FNVPWMSTAVFHYDL
+120 FNVPWMSTAVFHYELVD
-135 INGHAV
+135 GKAV
-141 FKYGGFLNYT
+141 FQYGGFLNYT

-179 IVLILCGVTIL
+179 IVLILCGLIIL
-190 ATVVTEMVLQ
+190 ATVITEMVTK
-200 RTDLLNIVSGI
+200 RTDLLNIISGI
-211 CILIDYIFIISINA
+211 CIMIDYIFIISINA

-234 DRRTYYEDLTKYEN
+234 DRRTYYEDLTKYQN

-253 IQLDMNELKYYN
+253 IHLDMNELKYYN
-265 DNFGH
+265 DNYGH

-282 IFTSSIM
+282 IFTSSIV
-289 SKSMCAYRLSGDEF
+289 SKNMCAYRLSGDEF

-320 NIKEQLSASK
+320 NIKEQLSTSK
-330 YSAAL
+330 YSAAM
-335 GSYFIEKSDKV
+335 GSYFIEKGDNT
-346 TFDQAMKI
+346 TFDEAMKK
-354 AEKLMYEDKNRFYIQ
+354 AEKLMYKDKNDYYIK

-375 GRK
+375 GR

>member
-16 ICVVLILISIR
+16 ICLVLILISIR
-27 NFKVRKIES
+27 NFKVRKKES
-36 IYFLIFTGILLL
+36 VYFLIFTGILLI
-48 LSVVVAMEQYAS
+48 LSVVVVMEQYAS
-60 SVGNI
+60 VTGNI

-73 IGYSARPVL
+73 IGYAARPVL

-96 SVWYYRFFIGLL
+96 SIWYYRVFIGLL
-108 CINALIYVIPWF
+108 CVNALVYVIPWF
-120 FNVPWMSTAVFHYDL
+120 FNVPWMSTAVFHYELVD
-135 INGHAV
+135 GKAV
-141 FKYGGFLNYT
+141 FQYGGFLNYT

-179 IVLILCGVTIL
+179 IVLILCGLIIL
-190 ATVVTEMVLQ
+190 ATVITEMVTK
-200 RTDLLNIVSGI
+200 RTDLLNIISGI
-211 CILIDYIFIISINA
+211 CIMIDYIFIISINA
-225 SRDPLTHLY
+225 SRDPLTRLY

-265 DNFGH
+265 DSFGH

-282 IFTSSIM
+282 IFTSSIV
-289 SKSMCAYRLSGDEF
+289 SKNMCAYRLSGDEF

-313 QLDEVVN
+313 QLDEVVS
-320 NIKEQLSASK
+320 NIKEQLSTSK
-330 YSAAL
+330 YSAAM
-335 GSYFIEKSDKV
+335 GSYFIEKGDNT
-346 TFDQAMKI
+346 TFDEAMKK
-354 AEKLMYEDKNRFYIQ
+354 AEKLMYKDKNDYYIK
-369 SGHDRR
+369 SGQDRR
-375 GRK
+375 GR